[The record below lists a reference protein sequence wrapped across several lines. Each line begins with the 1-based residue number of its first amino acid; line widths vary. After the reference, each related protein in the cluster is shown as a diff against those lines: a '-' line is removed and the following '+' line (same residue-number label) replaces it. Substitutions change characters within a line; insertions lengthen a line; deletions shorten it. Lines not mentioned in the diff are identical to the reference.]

1 MEISLLLGGVF
12 IHFYM
17 ERSMVISDELFPFI
31 RNTTEPADLA
41 VRVSWDWAHADLPSD
56 EMVGQDPILNYY
68 WEGETRYCLTRGGPN
83 GYIACTRYTP
93 DFSEIICTI
102 NEKPFLCPPKAL
114 ASVLR
119 MLPMREIFL
128 HFHTLF
134 LHSSQMVYAGRAV
147 LFSAPSGTGKTTQ
160 ARLWEKYRGA
170 EVASNDRTLTRKRNG
185 IWMTS
190 GYPVDGSEPVFSN
203 RSHPLGALVLLQQ
216 GPENTIH
223 RLGPVKALPRL
234 MQQVVLDSWSGEA
247 RAAATNLLIDL
258 MEDIPVYLLTC
269 TPDERAV
276 NVLEQTLIEEG
287 VI

>member
-1 MEISLLLGGVF
+1 MDISLLLGGVLF
-12 IHFYM
+12 RFHP
-17 ERSMVISDELFPFI
+17 ERDMVISDELRLFLHDPA
-31 RNTTEPADLA
+31 EPAEVT
-41 VRVSWDWAHADLPSD
+41 VRVSWDWEHASLPSA
-56 EMVGQDPILNYY
+56 EMAGQDAILNYY
-68 WEGETRYCLTRGGPN
+68 QEGETRYCLTRGGPN

-185 IWMTS
+185 TWMTS

-234 MQQVVLDSWSGEA
+234 MQQVVLDGWSGEA